1 VVFDL
6 TAVLQK
12 TAILKNCRLMRPD
25 EPDWW
30 KSSIERVKGL
40 PLVMDMALNRL
51 PSSQL

>member
-1 VVFDL
+1 VVSDL

-12 TAILKNCRLMRPD
+12 TAILKNYQLMRPD

-30 KSSIERVKGL
+30 KSNIKRMKGS

-51 PSSQL
+51 PGSQL